1 MVYADCSY
9 KASLNICMGNL
20 FNKTKFSPFLWTI
33 WLVICILIMFNP
45 MRSLAA
51 DIDQATA
58 RKLRSSRQILPLEK
72 IHTKAK
78 AIKAGKILETELESK
93 KGQYIYEIEL
103 LDDKG
108 IVWEI
113 KLNARTGQLIKL
125 EED

>member
-1 MVYADCSY
+1 M
-9 KASLNICMGNL
+9 KNLLNKTGFHPLHWPLWLLFSFLIL
-20 FNKTKFSPFLWTI
+20 FNPI
-33 WLVICILIMFNP
+33 H
-45 MRSLAA
+45 SLAD

-58 RKLRSSRQILPLEK
+58 RKLRSSGQILPLEK

-78 AIKAGKILETELESK
+78 TIKAGKILETELETK
-93 KGQYIYEIEL
+93 NGQYIYEIEL

-113 KLNARTGQLIKL
+113 KLNAKTGQLIKL